1 MDLNTLKS
9 AIADTS
15 SFGGSARPRESQMFH
30 VKHGDVP
37 RRSVEHSQNISGP
50 AAAGA
55 NRKTKRAPLSF
66 EEVASAADAIFL
78 AGEKVTIERVRQAV
92 GGGGNQAVM
101 GHLSRWR
108 ELRRKGA
115 QFGMSGTGG
124 GASTLMSETL
134 KAALAQAIDDEIQ
147 RQRES
152 AQDAVHERLDELQE
166 ARGALEADLKI
177 ATDAAFEQ
185 EADLEQMSAA
195 LALAHKEIAA
205 EQHQSALA
213 REKLL
218 GQVETLSAQAQ
229 TLQAALDG
237 AKEAAV
243 EARVKDAGQV
253 SQIAALLTEVKRLR
267 EASDGAKSRISEAEQ
282 EAAVAQMQATGK
294 DELLRILQGQ
304 LVESQARARELAEE
318 ARRSHERARA
328 AEETQDKLRHKL
340 DAAHAE
346 RQSGQQNMNPTT
358 GPQNPKSH
366 AAMGFG
372 QSPKKQT
379 REHDPSRPMAPSPA
393 RSAGAD
399 GSCATSAGAPQGSSF
414 ELQTRRKMPT
424 PQERERVI
432 DGLTPA
438 SMMQSAGKPATHA
451 ERERQ
456 KSLLIKAAELRGMHL
471 QRGTD
476 MVASDQSSRML
487 DRDQGLDGE
496 NLDV

>member
-1 MDLNTLKS
+1 
-9 AIADTS
+9 
-15 SFGGSARPRESQMFH
+15 MFH

-55 NRKTKRAPLSF
+55 NRKSKRAPLSF

-115 QFGMSGTGG
+115 QFGMSDTGG

-340 DAAHAE
+340 DAAHREAE
-346 RQSGQQNMNPTT
+346 SQATPTT
-358 GPQNPKSH
+358 
-366 AAMGFG
+366 MGFG
-372 QSPKKQT
+372 QGKQGRAGGAGAPAGATSAPDSP
-379 REHDPSRPMAPSPA
+379 PSPA
-393 RSAGAD
+393 SRREAGHTARPA
-399 GSCATSAGAPQGSSF
+399 SKPPLRASSID
-414 ELQTRRKMPT
+414 
-424 PQERERVI
+424 ERERMI
-432 DGLTPA
+432 DKFTGSP
-438 SMMQSAGKPATHA
+438 GWKPPTRSDLDALP
-451 ERERQ
+451 
-456 KSLLIKAAELRGMHL
+456 SGELSGRVEG
-471 QRGTD
+471 
-476 MVASDQSSRML
+476 VPSRSIPP
-487 DRDQGLDGE
+487 
-496 NLDV
+496 NTNNNP